1 MPHAMQTYV
10 SLYGSWLQNLRVP
23 SKDRM
28 KKTPVRRIGG
38 LLLLDV
44 SVIAAIVINVAG
56 ARREVTAALAQRGMS
71 GAVAQVLL
79 LAAGLVVTTP
89 FVVGAVRLARSLGAA
104 LAADA
109 LPTAAGGVDLAAA
122 PRRGLV
128 VGLQMTILMLVGIPL
143 LAAIQPFVPL
153 IPLVSVVGVALVL
166 IALSLWRTATNLEAH
181 ARAGAQVITEL
192 LAAEAR
198 SPDHGAHALHD
209 ARHLIPGL
217 GEPEIVELPA
227 TSPAVGKTL
236 KTLNLRG
243 LTGATVVALQPSGG
257 APAMP
262 TGDETL
268 AVGDVVVLAGSSEAV
283 RTARAMLGAS

>member
-1 MPHAMQTYV
+1 V

-44 SVIAAIVINVAG
+44 SVIAAIIINVAG
-56 ARREVTAALAQRGMS
+56 ARREVVEALTERGLS
-71 GAVAQVLL
+71 L
-79 LAAGLVVTTP
+79 LAAQLVLLGAGAVVTTP

-104 LAADA
+104 LAAEA
-109 LPTAAGGVDLAAA
+109 LPTQAGGVDLAAA

-153 IPLVSVVGVALVL
+153 IPLIVGAVMGLFL
-166 IALSLWRTATNLEAH
+166 IALKLWHTATNLEAH

-227 TSPAVGKTL
+227 TSGAIGKTL

-243 LTGATVVALQPSGG
+243 LTGATVVALHPTGG
-257 APAMP
+257 TAAMP

-268 AVGDVVVLAGSSEAV
+268 AVGDVLVLAGSSEAV
-283 RTARAMLGAS
+283 RTARAMLGAEPLG